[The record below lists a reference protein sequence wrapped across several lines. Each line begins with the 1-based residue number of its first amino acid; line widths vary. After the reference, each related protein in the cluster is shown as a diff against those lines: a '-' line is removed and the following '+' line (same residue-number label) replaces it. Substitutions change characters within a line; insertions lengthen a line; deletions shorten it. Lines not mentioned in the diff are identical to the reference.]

1 MLRYRKVYFDLNL
14 KILTIII
21 TQVFCKCSQTCQI
34 NSGVSKRQKNR
45 FVTNN
50 FIANDSCLFPEEN

>member
-21 TQVFCKCSQTCQI
+21 TQVF
-34 NSGVSKRQKNR
+34 
-45 FVTNN
+45 FVV
-50 FIANDSCLFPEEN
+50 FSDLPDQ